1 MTKKIL
7 ITRSAGF
14 CFGVKRAIA
23 TAVETAG
30 KGDAEDGKE
39 GPIQS
44 LGPII
49 HNPQAVERLQEKGVR
64 VVESVDEIACGK
76 VIIPSHGVTCS
87 DRAAL
92 EGKGVTI
99 VDATCPFVTKAQEHA
114 KTLSRNGYAVVVVG
128 DPDHPEVKS
137 IISYIEKGV
146 PVFTTIAEVSAAKGV
161 RKAGII
167 AQTTQSFDNL
177 MAFVAAAMRRFPEV
191 RVFNTICNATALRQ
205 QESTGL
211 AGLADV
217 MFVLGGYNSANTRR
231 LAEICKAINSR
242 TYHIETER
250 ELAPSMIEGAAVA
263 GVTAGASTPQWII
276 AGVLDRLKE
285 FWKCDRIEVSL
296 YR

>member
-1 MTKKIL
+1 VKEIL
-7 ITRSAGF
+7 IARSAGF

-23 TAVETAG
+23 IADDTAARAQEGGAG
-30 KGDAEDGKE
+30 S
-39 GPIQS
+39 PIQS

-49 HNPQAVERLQEKGVR
+49 HNPQAVERLGKKGVR
-64 VVESVDEIACGK
+64 VVDTVEEISCGK
-76 VIIPSHGVTCS
+76 AIIRSHGVTRT

-114 KTLSRNGYAVVVVG
+114 RTLSREGYAVVVVG
-128 DPDHPEVKS
+128 DPNHPEVKS

-146 PVFTTIAEVSAAKGV
+146 PVLTSLQELKGAKGV
-161 RKAGII
+161 RKAGIV

-177 MAFVAAAMRRFPEV
+177 MAFVTTAMKRFPEV
-191 RVFNTICNATALRQ
+191 RVFNTICNATSLRQ

-211 AGLADV
+211 AGKADA

-231 LAEICKAINSR
+231 LAEICRAINPR
-242 TYHIETER
+242 TYHIETAE
-250 ELAPSMIEGAAVA
+250 ELTPKMVEGANVV

-276 AGVLDRLKE
+276 DGLLESFKGLWGGE
-285 FWKCDRIEVSL
+285 KIQVSF
-296 YR
+296 YQ

>member
-1 MTKKIL
+1 MKKVL
-7 ITRSAGF
+7 IARSAGF
-14 CFGVKRAIA
+14 CFGVKRAISIA
-23 TAVETAG
+23 DETAG
-30 KGDAEDGKE
+30 KRGTGAGAE

-64 VVESVDEIACGK
+64 VVGSVDDVSCGR
-76 VIIPSHGVTCS
+76 VIVRSHGVTRS
-87 DRAAL
+87 DRKAL

-114 KTLSRNGYAVVVVG
+114 RTLSREGYAVVVVG
-128 DPDHPEVKS
+128 DPNHPEVKS
-137 IISYIEKGV
+137 IISYIEAGV
-146 PVFTTIAEVSAAKGV
+146 PVFTSIPGIEAAKGI
-161 RKAGII
+161 RKAGVV

-177 MAFVAAAMRRFPEV
+177 MSFVTAAMKRFPEV

-211 AGLADV
+211 AGDADAV
-217 MFVLGGYNSANTRR
+217 FVLGGYNSANTRR
-231 LAEICKAINSR
+231 LAEICKAINPR
-242 TYHIETER
+242 THHIETEG
-250 ELAPSMIEGAAVA
+250 ELLPGMVEGASVV

-276 AGVLDRLKE
+276 NGFLERLKGI
-285 FWKCDRIEVSL
+285 WKGEEIQVSF

>member
-1 MTKKIL
+1 VKEIL
-7 ITRSAGF
+7 VARSAGF

-23 TAVETAG
+23 IADDTAA
-30 KGDAEDGKE
+30 KAQEDRAA

-49 HNPQAVERLQEKGVR
+49 HNPQAVERLERKGVR
-64 VVESVDEIACGK
+64 VVGSVDDISCGK
-76 VIIPSHGVTCS
+76 AIVRSHGVTRS

-114 KTLSRNGYAVVVVG
+114 RTLSREGYAVVVVG
-128 DPDHPEVKS
+128 DPNHPEVKS

-146 PVFTTIAEVSAAKGV
+146 PVFTSIPDVKTARGV
-161 RKAGII
+161 RKAGVV

-177 MAFVAAAMRRFPEV
+177 QAFVAAAMKRFPEV

-205 QESTGL
+205 QESTRL
-211 AGLADV
+211 AGKADA
-217 MFVLGGYNSANTRR
+217 MFILGGYNSANTRR
-231 LAEICKAINSR
+231 LAEISRAINPR
-242 TYHIETER
+242 THHIETAE
-250 ELAPSMIEGAAVA
+250 ELVPGMVEGANVV

-276 AGVLDRLKE
+276 DGFVEALKGFWAGERVQ
-285 FWKCDRIEVSL
+285 VSF
-296 YR
+296 YE